1 MATLDVPSSPSDTI
15 RPQRRRDTD
24 SSGISEDDV
33 AALRSADIDIDGS
46 NHDTT
51 KTSLPSFSI
60 DPSESSSKP
69 QSSAPSNSAA
79 PKGRGITMSSLRSLL
94 GVPATP
100 ATAATSSS
108 AASSSSNGSLATPL
122 RPAVKSNGAGLLGV
136 PPSTTART
144 APPGIGGASGAS
156 LTPGRIN
163 VTDGEDGRTLLT
175 SEIAPKRKKVVLEPG
190 CSALDWARTKQE
202 ILAKR
207 MQAGPQ
213 SMAMKRI
220 TKEELKKHNTRED
233 AWSAF
238 QGKVYDLTPYLKFHP
253 GGKQELMRV
262 AGRDGTRLFSECVVT
277 EDIQKILSDSYLLIQ
292 CLHILGLILTQ

>member
-1 MATLDVPSSPSDTI
+1 MATLDVPSSPSGTI

-46 NHDTT
+46 SQSQNNHESN

-60 DPSESSSKP
+60 DTSEPSSKL
-69 QSSAPSNSAA
+69 QASAPSNTAA
-79 PKGRGITMSSLRSLL
+79 PKGKGITRSSLRNIL
-94 GVPATP
+94 GVPATA
-100 ATAATSSS
+100 ATAATSSLSS
-108 AASSSSNGSLATPL
+108 ASTSSSNGSLAPPS
-122 RPAVKSNGAGLLGV
+122 RPAAKSNGAGLLGV

-144 APPGIGGASGAS
+144 APPGVGGASGAS
-156 LTPGRIN
+156 LTPNRMN
-163 VTDGEDGRTLLT
+163 APDGEDGRTLLT

-207 MQAGPQ
+207 MQSGPQ
-213 SMAMKRI
+213 GMAMKRI

-262 AGRDGTRLFSECVVT
+262 AGRDGTRLFSEFLV
-277 EDIQKILSDSYLLIQ
+277 IRNK
-292 CLHILGLILTQ
+292 

>member
-1 MATLDVPSSPSDTI
+1 MATLDVPSSPSGTI

-33 AALRSADIDIDGS
+33 AALRSVEIEIDGNS
-46 NHDTT
+46 QSHN
-51 KTSLPSFSI
+51 KQETSLPSFSI
-60 DPSESSSKP
+60 DPSDPSPKVQP
-69 QSSAPSNSAA
+69 SAPSNPSVE
-79 PKGRGITMSSLRSLL
+79 KGRGITMSSLRSLL

-100 ATAATSSS
+100 VTAANSSPQNGVS
-108 AASSSSNGSLATPL
+108 SPSTASKPNTSLAPPSK
-122 RPAVKSNGAGLLGV
+122 PATKSNGAGLLGV

-144 APPGIGGASGAS
+144 APPGVGGASGAS
-156 LTPGRIN
+156 LSVDKMNGSN
-163 VTDGEDGRTLLT
+163 GEDGRTLLT
-175 SEIAPKRKKVVLEPG
+175 SEIAPKRKKVVLDPG

-202 ILAKR
+202 VLAKR
-207 MQAGPQ
+207 LQGGPQ
-213 SMAMKRI
+213 NMAMKRI

-262 AGRDGTRLFSECVVT
+262 AGRDGTRLFSEC
-277 EDIQKILSDSYLLIQ
+277 I
-292 CLHILGLILTQ
+292 